1 MLDMKK
7 ILNENV
13 VILPSGVVTI
23 CEGIEINHKKVYK
36 HFFFF
41 FFARHAQI
49 ASCIRKRVTH
59 LGCALKAIFIEFI
72 HLIRV

>member
-1 MLDMKK
+1 MLDITK

-13 VILPSGVVTI
+13 LILPSGVVTI

-41 FFARHAQI
+41 FCT
-49 ASCIRKRVTH
+49 SCSNCQLHKETSDAFRMRPQSD
-59 LGCALKAIFIEFI
+59 LY
-72 HLIRV
+72 